1 MTTFLYWQS
10 CGYNGIIEF
19 EVPNTES
26 NITDTSCRS
35 TKTCSTSPTPSED
48 SNLEIVALA
57 DGITLQEHEIQE
69 YACKAGKTLKGIKH
83 EFINDENKVELPCI
97 TGTYLLIKFRPS
109 VVAKKCR
116 HFLNPR
122 RKYFHNFKCGAEK
135 KWGNL
140 KTTKKNEQIHPPSI
154 FYLANSWETVIWFIF
169 WKIGPNWKYLM
180 RLHYTLQRL
189 FHLHEVWSLFY
200 VQKA

>member
-140 KTTKKNEQIHPPSI
+140 KTTKKKWTKSPSLN
-154 FYLANSWETVIWFIF
+154 FLSS
-169 WKIGPNWKYLM
+169 K
-180 RLHYTLQRL
+180 Q
-189 FHLHEVWSLFY
+189 
-200 VQKA
+200 